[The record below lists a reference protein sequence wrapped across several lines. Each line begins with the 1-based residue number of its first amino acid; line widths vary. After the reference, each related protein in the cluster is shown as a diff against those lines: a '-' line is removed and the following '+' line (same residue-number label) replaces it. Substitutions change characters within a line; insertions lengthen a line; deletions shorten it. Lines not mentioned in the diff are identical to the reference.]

1 VDKAWEQLIFKA
13 LQNSPFLSFPPKT
26 CRKLKRG
33 DAVSDLSMRAHQ
45 WKDDKDKDHYQ
56 RDEERFL
63 PYDQR
68 CDFIYSARK
77 PAYAKERNSEAT
89 K

>member
-1 VDKAWEQLIFKA
+1 MTKIKITINAMQSA
-13 LQNSPFLSFPPKT
+13 
-26 CRKLKRG
+26 
-33 DAVSDLSMRAHQ
+33 
-45 WKDDKDKDHYQ
+45 
-56 RDEERFL
+56 FL

-68 CDFIYSARK
+68 CDFIYSALK